1 MIYRYARGSNG
12 DFHSLKL
19 LFANPPGDA
28 FVTKPK
34 DLSAPPPPKP
44 APAPPPAAPGMFGRP
59 GLVVDDQ
66 PAPPQNQGFN
76 FMWGGG
82 QPAQPQPPA
91 PPQQLDYAMGGL
103 GIGGLRT
110 APPAPAPAPKPRPA
124 PRAPPPAPAP
134 APPPAPPPAPAPPV
148 WQQAGGNRR
157 GKGQSMA
164 EIQAQEAAAQQA
176 QQRQQQ
182 QAQRQSQQQRQAPPA
197 SMAARLAAQQPPPPA
212 ARPAPARAAPAPR
225 QAPPPAAR
233 PAARPA
239 QQPQYNAAPPKAQT
253 GQKAFGGPVA
263 TSDPKALETWS
274 KTQLKKI
281 TGSDDLTLVHFC
293 MTLAD
298 SSEIRQYL
306 SLYLGSTPQ
315 VAAFANEFIQRKSGK
330 ADTKTTNISTAPRQA
345 VQTQQRKE
353 EPMQPVKTG
362 RRRGRRANKAG

>member
-1 MIYRYARGSNG
+1 MRLRG
-12 DFHSLKL
+12 
-19 LFANPPGDA
+19 
-28 FVTKPK
+28 T
-34 DLSAPPPPKP
+34 P
-44 APAPPPAAPGMFGRP
+44 ACATGR
-59 GLVVDDQ
+59 
-66 PAPPQNQGFN
+66 
-76 FMWGGG
+76 
-82 QPAQPQPPA
+82 
-91 PPQQLDYAMGGL
+91 
-103 GIGGLRT
+103 
-110 APPAPAPAPKPRPA
+110 
-124 PRAPPPAPAP
+124 
-134 APPPAPPPAPAPPV
+134 
-148 WQQAGGNRR
+148 AG
-157 GKGQSMA
+157 
-164 EIQAQEAAAQQA
+164 
-176 QQRQQQ
+176 
-182 QAQRQSQQQRQAPPA
+182 
-197 SMAARLAAQQPPPPA
+197 
-212 ARPAPARAAPAPR
+212 
-225 QAPPPAAR
+225 
-233 PAARPA
+233 ARPA